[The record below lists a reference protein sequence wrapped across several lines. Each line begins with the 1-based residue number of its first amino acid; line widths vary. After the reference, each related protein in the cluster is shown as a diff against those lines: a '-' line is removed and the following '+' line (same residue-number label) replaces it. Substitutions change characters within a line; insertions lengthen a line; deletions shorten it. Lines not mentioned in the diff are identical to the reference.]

1 MTFLSQR
8 VHAICWTKIKALIK
22 MKRNRKWK
30 IPHIVLER
38 RNLFFSSR
46 KNRKSKV
53 KLWWVGARER
63 KKRAFL
69 YRFFFLPKGN
79 FFKICILSQCIVYWT
94 HFQNI
99 HTFTYQKTLL
109 HTTLLLI
116 SKIVE
121 RLQCILKS
129 YFCAKRLTNFS
140 FIQKGY
146 FWSCVHCF
154 DNL

>member
-1 MTFLSQR
+1 
-8 VHAICWTKIKALIK
+8 
-22 MKRNRKWK
+22 MKWNWKWK

-38 RNLFFSSR
+38 RNLFFNSR
-46 KNRKSKV
+46 KNRKLKV

-63 KKRAFL
+63 QKRAFL
-69 YRFFFLPKGN
+69 YRFFLPKGN
-79 FFKICILSQCIVYWT
+79 FFKICFLSQCIVYWT
-94 HFQNI
+94 CFQNI
-99 HTFTYQKTLL
+99 HTFAYQKTLL

-121 RLQCILKS
+121 RLQSILKS

-140 FIQKGY
+140 FIQKGC